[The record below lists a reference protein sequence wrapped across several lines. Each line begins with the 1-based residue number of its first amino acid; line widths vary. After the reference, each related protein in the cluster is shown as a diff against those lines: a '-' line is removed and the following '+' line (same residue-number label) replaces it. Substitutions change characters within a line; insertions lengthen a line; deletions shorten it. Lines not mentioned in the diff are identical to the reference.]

1 MRIRPIIG
9 VFAVS
14 VIVIGLVA
22 LTNYQTMEVLF
33 GPDEDDNL
41 PALVE
46 EANTSSPTRVGPS
59 DDFDK
64 TVPFPQNELSSYSGE
79 QIFESAYQ
87 AYICSY
93 LMTMADQTGKGQF
106 LRYYSVTLMEEERA
120 RGLGKNWNDINF
132 PGSYDAMELA
142 RKYSEKH
149 DVSKAEAAAIILTE
163 DSQCITLNRFT
174 ENALKVHK

>member
-14 VIVIGLVA
+14 VIVIGLVT
-22 LTNYQTMEVLF
+22 LTNYQRMEALF
-33 GPDEDDNL
+33 GSDEDDNSQAHEGEGL
-41 PALVE
+41 ASSQTRAGPA
-46 EANTSSPTRVGPS
+46 

-64 TVPFPQNELSSYSGE
+64 TVPLSQNKLSSYSGE

-93 LMTMADQTGKGQF
+93 LMTLADQIDKGQF
-106 LRYYSVTLMEEERA
+106 LRFYSVTLMEEEAVRD
-120 RGLGKNWNDINF
+120 LGKNWNDINF
-132 PGSYDAMELA
+132 LGSYDAMKLSNEFI
-142 RKYSEKH
+142 EKH
-149 DVSKAEAAAIILTE
+149 KVSKAEAAAKILTE

-174 ENALKVHK
+174 ENALKVQK